1 MGTRRPSSARNR
13 REGLIVSAKHRMSA
27 TAQQRPPA
35 DRTPRRRS
43 GIAAVC
49 DVLSASML
57 CAAACAALVLN
68 APHGEKRMIEASQEP
83 PSAASRPV
91 RQEGTVVAVSAGSVT
106 ARSADGYT
114 QTYLVTPNTTLI
126 GRGGQPAAA
135 ASHFTVNDHV
145 VIVGTIQDGTAMA
158 TAVADHGAGHGDGPP
173 MDYLDGQ
180 VIPAGRS

>member
-1 MGTRRPSSARNR
+1 MG
-13 REGLIVSAKHRMSA
+13 AKHRM
-27 TAQQRPPA
+27 TGPPEQ
-35 DRTPRRRS
+35 RTPVGPTRRPRS
-43 GIAAVC
+43 GAAAVC
-49 DVLSASML
+49 DILSGSLL

-68 APHGEKRMIEASQEP
+68 APHSEKRTIEASQEP
-83 PSAASRPV
+83 PAASQPV

-106 ARSADGYT
+106 ARSANGYT

-126 GRGGQPAAA
+126 GDGGQPAAA
-135 ASHFTVNDHV
+135 TSHFTANDHV
-145 VIVGTIQDGTAMA
+145 VIVGTIEGDTAMA